1 MAENHQPR
9 SKSTIGPYS
18 VNGIPSDSVEH
29 PTENKY
35 LLKFMGRARRLAA
48 SLHPLQW
55 LIEIRFADLR
65 GGGKCDT

>member
-1 MAENHQPR
+1 VAENHQPR

-18 VNGIPSDSVEH
+18 ANVIAYYCVEH

-48 SLHPLQW
+48 PLHQPKQ
-55 LIEIRFADLR
+55 
-65 GGGKCDT
+65 

>member
-1 MAENHQPR
+1 VAENHQPR

-18 VNGIPSDSVEH
+18 AKSITARGVEH

-48 SLHPLQW
+48 PLHQVK
-55 LIEIRFADLR
+55 E
-65 GGGKCDT
+65 